1 MSTQTAA
8 TTTAPRETPMGELR
22 QPSTGWKHARMYGG
36 LVLII
41 VWGLAP
47 FYWMVVTAFRDV
59 DYTYDTTPWPTHVTL
74 DNFRTAF
81 STDRGNHFAQAL
93 VNSVIIGILT
103 TAVAMLVGVFTAYA
117 LSRLN
122 FPGKYLVLG
131 FILGASMFPG
141 VALVA
146 PLFSLFSTLGWLNGY
161 NYQALIIPDIS
172 FALPLTVY
180 TLTAFFSEMPWELE
194 ESARIDGCGPLSTL
208 QIMVVPLVAP
218 SMAAA
223 AVITFFD
230 GWNEYLFGTTFITD
244 KENWTAST
252 GLASFTGEF
261 LTPLDT
267 VFSAAFVFT
276 IPAIIFFLLMQRRIV
291 SGLTAGAVKG

>member
-1 MSTQTAA
+1 MSTQTAD

-122 FPGKYLVLG
+122 
-131 FILGASMFPG
+131 
-141 VALVA
+141 
-146 PLFSLFSTLGWLNGY
+146 
-161 NYQALIIPDIS
+161 
-172 FALPLTVY
+172 
-180 TLTAFFSEMPWELE
+180 
-194 ESARIDGCGPLSTL
+194 
-208 QIMVVPLVAP
+208 
-218 SMAAA
+218 
-223 AVITFFD
+223 
-230 GWNEYLFGTTFITD
+230 
-244 KENWTAST
+244 
-252 GLASFTGEF
+252 
-261 LTPLDT
+261 
-267 VFSAAFVFT
+267 
-276 IPAIIFFLLMQRRIV
+276 
-291 SGLTAGAVKG
+291 